1 VKGAARLS
9 SSSGTPSRP
18 ARCFLHTLIVYED
31 GVSHVGTVHSSLL
44 MRSIP
49 MAACGSWRSWAVS
62 RSGMVMVM
70 ILVAPAI
77 ATALESITQPR
88 RQGRAPASLVAAFTA
103 NAAGEG

>member
-1 VKGAARLS
+1 
-9 SSSGTPSRP
+9 
-18 ARCFLHTLIVYED
+18 
-31 GVSHVGTVHSSLL
+31 
-44 MRSIP
+44 
-49 MAACGSWRSWAVS
+49 
-62 RSGMVMVM
+62 MVMVM